1 MATEQAINPPQDKT
15 KPKQTFV
22 EGASDSLVEKNK
34 KNMKMTNLQRETPKR
49 MDKMLNFTL

>member
-34 KNMKMTNLQRETPKR
+34 KNMKKAKFAEGNSQKDGSNFE
-49 MDKMLNFTL
+49 FTL